1 MKRTYLILL
10 IVVACAAALGMFI
23 AEHTGYV
30 LISWKSFRYESSLW
44 VFLAVLTVII
54 AMLYGLRTLIKMTLI
69 SSGLINPWSRRNQG
83 RRLRQAAEQ
92 GILDLAQGHWKKR
105 FTPFAPCRA
114 GRSETFG
121 VFAWRSL
128 GCRKAWLQRR
138 S

>member
-92 GILDLAQGHWKKR
+92 GILDLAQGHWKNALR
-105 FTPFAPCRA
+105 HLRRA
-114 GRSETFG
+114 
-121 VFAWRSL
+121 A
-128 GCRKAWLQRR
+128 
-138 S
+138 